1 MAWIAAIRNGWE
13 CFPAALSL
21 SRLEERMSGDVPDLK
36 HCFPSRDLPVSTEPR
51 AKSRIRA
58 PLTANQRCLSH
69 IVATPPPIGAV
80 GWRLGDCRDRP

>member
-36 HCFPSRDLPVSTEPR
+36 HCFPS
-51 AKSRIRA
+51 
-58 PLTANQRCLSH
+58 
-69 IVATPPPIGAV
+69 
-80 GWRLGDCRDRP
+80 